1 MSGIHD
7 TPSEGTMAMIAQP
20 AFASGTA
27 ALVVNGIA
35 RTVSAVDPD
44 KPLVFVLRDELGLR
58 GTKVSCGHGQCG
70 ACAVL
75 IDGVEAR
82 ACTTALVDVLGRD
95 VTTVEGL
102 RDRDVTCRL
111 RDAIVVEQASQCGY
125 CLPGMVVAAT
135 ALLAR
140 DADPSEEAIADA
152 LEPHLC
158 RCGTYGRVV
167 RAVRRAA
174 HAGAVRP

>member
-1 MSGIHD
+1 MNSIT
-7 TPSEGTMAMIAQP
+7 TPSEDTTAMIGHP
-20 AFASGTA
+20 ALASDTA
-27 ALVVNGIA
+27 VLVVNGKA
-35 RTVSAVDPD
+35 CVVSAADPN

-82 ACTTALVDVLGRD
+82 ACTTALVDVLD
-95 VTTVEGL
+95 HEVTTVEGL
-102 RDRDVTCRL
+102 GENDIACSL
-111 RDAIVVEQASQCGY
+111 RDAIDVEQASQCGY

-140 DADPSEEAIADA
+140 NSDPSEEAIADA
-152 LEPHLC
+152 LVPHLC

>member
-1 MSGIHD
+1 MNSINAA
-7 TPSEGTMAMIAQP
+7 SEDTMATIGRP
-20 AFASGTA
+20 AFASQTA
-27 ALVVNGIA
+27 VLTVNGNA
-35 RTVSAVDPD
+35 CVVSAADPN

-75 IDGVEAR
+75 IDGIEAR
-82 ACTTALVDVLGRD
+82 ACTTALGDVLDRD

-102 RDRDVTCRL
+102 GEYDVACRL

-125 CLPGMVVAAT
+125 CLPGIIVAAT
-135 ALLAR
+135 ALLER
-140 DADPSEEAIADA
+140 EADPSEETIADA
-152 LEPHLC
+152 LAPHLC

-174 HAGAVRP
+174 NAGPVRP